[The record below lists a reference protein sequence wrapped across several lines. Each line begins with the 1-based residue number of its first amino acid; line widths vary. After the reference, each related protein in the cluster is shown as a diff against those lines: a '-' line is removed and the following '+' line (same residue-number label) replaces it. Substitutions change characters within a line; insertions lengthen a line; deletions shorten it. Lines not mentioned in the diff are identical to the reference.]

1 MSLVRR
7 EVVMAVALVAA
18 VIWLRHDAVSDFLDD
33 QEARDAAEQIETF
46 KEIDNALSNLP
57 TDRDAIREQLRGL
70 AQ

>member
-1 MSLVRR
+1 MGLLRR
-7 EVVMAVALVAA
+7 EVVVAVALIAT
-18 VIWLRHDAVSDFLDD
+18 VIWLRHDAISDFLDD